1 MATAA
6 ASYAS
11 AIPNADRAPRVPWT
25 IWAGVI
31 AITSSSIGGTWDVSW
46 HRSIGRDSFLTPAH
60 LAIYACGVI
69 AAIICGYLILYTTF
83 GKSEKLRAESVSV
96 LGFRAPLGAFIAAW
110 GGIAMLTSAPFD
122 NWWHNAYGLDVKIVS
137 PPHTLLILGIRS
149 VSVGVTFLI
158 LAAMNRLLAASRIN
172 PLSAEVAHTYK
183 TLQALFLYVGG
194 ITMVGQMFF
203 IQEYTWDVVLHTN
216 GAYIAVGIAV
226 PLAFAA
232 IWRASGNRWACTI
245 IASIYVLYVIAEI
258 LILPLFPATPKLGPV
273 YYQVTHMVPGKFPVL
288 IVIPAILLDLLWQ
301 RARTWKNWQMAAVSG
316 VLFVAVIFAVEWPLA
331 NFLLSKA
338 AENRFFGGMY
348 YDYSSRA
355 NGYARLHEFFDPASG
370 VRLYAGLLKATVCAF
385 LSGWAGFF
393 FGDWMRGVQR

>member
-1 MATAA
+1 
-6 ASYAS
+6 
-11 AIPNADRAPRVPWT
+11 
-25 IWAGVI
+25 
-31 AITSSSIGGTWDVSW
+31 
-46 HRSIGRDSFLTPAH
+46 
-60 LAIYACGVI
+60 
-69 AAIICGYLILYTTF
+69 
-83 GKSEKLRAESVSV
+83 
-96 LGFRAPLGAFIAAW
+96 
-110 GGIAMLTSAPFD
+110 
-122 NWWHNAYGLDVKIVS
+122 
-137 PPHTLLILGIRS
+137 
-149 VSVGVTFLI
+149 
-158 LAAMNRLLAASRIN
+158 
-172 PLSAEVAHTYK
+172 
-183 TLQALFLYVGG
+183 
-194 ITMVGQMFF
+194 MFF